1 MGTWNVKS
9 MNQGK
14 WDMVKQDM
22 TRVNINISGISGPKW
37 MRMRKFNSEDH
48 YIQCCGQEY
57 LRRSGG
63 ALIVNERLQNAVL
76 GCNLKNYTMT
86 LVQFQVNP
94 FNITVIQVYVQTIN
108 VKEAEQFLKIYK
120 TL

>member
-1 MGTWNVKS
+1 METWNVKS

-22 TRVNINISGISGPKW
+22 TRVNINISGISGTKW
-37 MRMRKFNSEDH
+37 IRMRKFNSEDH

-63 ALIVNERLQNAVL
+63 ALIVSERL
-76 GCNLKNYTMT
+76 
-86 LVQFQVNP
+86 
-94 FNITVIQVYVQTIN
+94 
-108 VKEAEQFLKIYK
+108 
-120 TL
+120 